1 MISGVGVFGSFAIV
15 LRAWPGWLFLR
26 QFIAIALAEGTM
38 LDQALWAAQQF
49 LQTASI
55 LIYLYHEALVQEL
68 LLVEILWQI
77 S

>member
-1 MISGVGVFGSFAIV
+1 
-15 LRAWPGWLFLR
+15 
-26 QFIAIALAEGTM
+26 M
-38 LDQALWAAQQF
+38 LDQAFWAAQQF